1 MYRII
6 WCTSQNALGETHC
19 RDEER
24 MENVILWI
32 MANHKNLERL
42 SAGYTVYAVD
52 QEGNNQ
58 ESIWNWQRD
67 KDMCFGKLYKPGF
80 QRMLHMVG
88 GELHVYTD
96 VMAIINEPEIE
107 MELEQ
112 FGSIVRDV
120 PCP

>member
-6 WCTSQNALGETHC
+6 WCTTQNVLGETHF

-32 MANHKNLERL
+32 MVNHKSLARL
-42 SAGYTVYAVD
+42 SAGYSVYTVD

-58 ESIWNWQRD
+58 ETIWNWQHD

-96 VMAIINEPEIE
+96 VEKFINEPEIDI
-107 MELEQ
+107 ELEQ

-120 PCP
+120 PRP